1 MASLKEIVKNP
12 STIIVDVRSPME
24 FAAEHIPGA
33 INIPVDQIPYKTA
46 EFRRFQHPIVVYC
59 RSGARSSMALGL
71 LQQNG
76 ISHVYN
82 GGGIGDMQFLLN

>member
-1 MASLKEIVKNP
+1 MANLKELVKDP

-24 FAAEHIPGA
+24 FAMDHIPNA

-46 EFRRFQHPIVVYC
+46 EFKSFNKPVVVYC
-59 RSGARSSMALGL
+59 RSGARSGMALGI

-76 ISHVYN
+76 ITNVYN

>member
-1 MASLKEIVKNP
+1 MASLKELVKDP

-24 FAAEHIPGA
+24 YAMDHIPNA

-46 EFRRFQHPIVVYC
+46 EFKSFKNPVVVYC
-59 RSGARSSMALGL
+59 RSGARSSMALGM

-76 ISHVYN
+76 ITNVYN

>member
-1 MASLKEIVKNP
+1 MANLKELVKNP

-24 FAAEHIPGA
+24 YAMDHIPNA
-33 INIPVDQIPYKTA
+33 INIPVDQIPFKTD
-46 EFRRFQHPIVVYC
+46 EFKNFNKPVVVYC
-59 RSGARSSMALGL
+59 RSGARSGMALGI

-76 ISHVYN
+76 IKNVYN